1 MQDTVDFLRHYGP
14 MLVFASVLFEQAGLP
29 IPCTPWLIA
38 AGALARLGNG
48 SLVLPIALA
57 AVAAS
62 LGHIG
67 WFLAGRR
74 WGNRVL
80 RLLCRVSLEPESCVQ
95 RTENAFSRHG
105 PKALIVAPF
114 IPGLTT
120 IAPPLAGMSGM
131 RLPRFL
137 LLDGLGDLLW
147 AGTFVGLGWLAG
159 EPFFRVTELV
169 LGYGPSAVGIVVSA
183 LMLWLLF
190 KLVQRQRFRRQ
201 LRVDR
206 VSPTEVKE
214 RLDKGDD
221 LLLVDL
227 RHRSEVEEAKA
238 TLPGA
243 LHISPDELEARHNEI
258 SRKREVV
265 LFCT

>member
-1 MQDTVDFLRHYGP
+1 VHETIDFLMQYGLV
-14 MLVFASVLFEQAGLP
+14 LVFASVLFEQAGLP
-29 IPCTPWLIA
+29 VPCTPWLIA
-38 AGALARLGNG
+38 AGALARLGHG
-48 SLVLPIALA
+48 SWELPILLA
-57 AVAAS
+57 AAAAS

-105 PKALIVAPF
+105 PKALVVAPF

-131 RLPRFL
+131 SIRRFL
-137 LLDGLGDLLW
+137 LLDGLGDILW
-147 AGTFVGLGWLAG
+147 ASTFVGVGWLAG
-159 EPFFRVTELV
+159 EPFFRLTELV

-183 LMLWLLF
+183 LALYLLT

-206 VSPTEVKE
+206 VSPREVKE
-214 RLDKGDD
+214 RLDRGDD

-227 RHRSEVEEAKA
+227 RHRSEVEETGN

-243 LHISPDELEARHNEI
+243 LHISPDELEGRHTEI